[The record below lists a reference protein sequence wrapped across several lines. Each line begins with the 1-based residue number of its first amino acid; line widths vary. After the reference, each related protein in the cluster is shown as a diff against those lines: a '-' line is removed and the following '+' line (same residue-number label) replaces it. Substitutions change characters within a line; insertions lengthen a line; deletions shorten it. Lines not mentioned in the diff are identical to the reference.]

1 MYNDKANQISKVV
14 QNYLDGVYY
23 GNVKLLQNSFTENAF
38 LFGDIKGDAYKKSLE
53 EYLEGVKAR
62 KSPEELEE
70 PYKMEILGIEVVG
83 NVGIAKV
90 HLPMLGFN
98 YYDFLSLCLVDG
110 EWKIVNKV
118 FTHVE

>member
-14 QNYLDGVYY
+14 KNYLDGVYY

-38 LFGDIKGDAYKKSLE
+38 LFGDIKGDSYKKSLE

-70 PYKMEILGIEVVG
+70 PYKMEILGIEVMG
-83 NVGIAKV
+83 NVGVAKV